1 MSVLAE
7 VLIALAAIMVV
18 STVTVIV
25 IARVLYRRIRRSRA
39 VNGAVLRARARV
51 SFGPQHEILRLRLR
65 LRESLASGQAAVDLA
80 MASDGPRGELQ
91 RLVARLQ
98 NEGTRVESQ
107 LLLLATERDPVV
119 LAGTL
124 PVAGRR
130 VDQITELVRR
140 VRSVVAAGLGVRT
153 DDTLTTLGADVDR
166 EIAAV
171 KAGVAELHALSLLD
185 GLPAP
190 ESYGS
195 GHQIAAQ
202 RTAAQHTAMQR
213 TSAHR
218 FDKRSTL

>member
-18 STVTVIV
+18 STVTVVV

-39 VNGAVLRARARV
+39 VNGAVLRVRTRV

-65 LRESLASGQAAVDLA
+65 LVESLASGQAAVDLA

-107 LLLLATERDPVV
+107 LLLLATERDPVE
-119 LAGTL
+119 LAETL

-171 KAGVAELHALSLLD
+171 NAGVAELHSLTLLD

-190 ESYGS
+190 EPDRS
-195 GHQIAAQ
+195 GHQIAVQ
-202 RTAAQHTAMQR
+202 RTPAQR
-213 TSAHR
+213 TSAQR

>member
-7 VLIALAAIMVV
+7 ILIALAAIMVV

-39 VNGAVLRARARV
+39 VNGAVLRVRTRV

-80 MASDGPRGELQ
+80 VQSDGPRGELQ
-91 RLVARLQ
+91 RLVGRLQ

-119 LAGTL
+119 LAETL

-140 VRSVVAAGLGVRT
+140 VRSVVAAGLGVQT

-171 KAGVAELHALSLLD
+171 NAGVAELHSLTLLD
-185 GLPAP
+185 GLPDP
-190 ESYGS
+190 EPYGS

-202 RTAAQHTAMQR
+202 RTAVQHTAVQR

>member
-7 VLIALAAIMVV
+7 ILIALAAIMVV

-39 VNGAVLRARARV
+39 LNGAVLRVRTRV
-51 SFGPQHEILRLRLR
+51 SVGPNHEILRLRLR

-80 MASDGPRGELQ
+80 VQSGGPHGELQ
-91 RLVARLQ
+91 RLVGRLQ

-107 LLLLATERDPVV
+107 LLLLATELDPVV
-119 LAGTL
+119 LRETL
-124 PVAGRR
+124 PVAARR
-130 VDQITELVRR
+130 VDQITGLVGR
-140 VRSVVAAGLGVRT
+140 VRSVVAAGLGVCT

-171 KAGVAELHALSLLD
+171 DAGVAELHALTLLD

-190 ESYGS
+190 E
-195 GHQIAAQ
+195 
-202 RTAAQHTAMQR
+202 RTSMAR

-218 FDKRSTL
+218 LDKRSTP

>member
-7 VLIALAAIMVV
+7 ILIALAAIMVV

-25 IARVLYRRIRRSRA
+25 IARVLYRRLRRSRA
-39 VNGAVLRARARV
+39 LNGAVLRVRTRV
-51 SFGPQHEILRLRLR
+51 SVGPNHEILRLRLR

-80 MASDGPRGELQ
+80 VQSGGPHGELQ
-91 RLVARLQ
+91 RLVGRLR

-119 LAGTL
+119 LRETL
-124 PVAGRR
+124 PVASRR
-130 VDQITELVRR
+130 VDQITGLVGR

-171 KAGVAELHALSLLD
+171 DAGVAELHALTLLD
-185 GLPAP
+185 GLPTP
-190 ESYGS
+190 E
-195 GHQIAAQ
+195 
-202 RTAAQHTAMQR
+202 RTSMQQ

-218 FDKRSTL
+218 LDKRSTP

>member
-7 VLIALAAIMVV
+7 ILIALAAIMVV

-25 IARVLYRRIRRSRA
+25 IARVLYRRLRRSRA
-39 VNGAVLRARARV
+39 LNGAVLRVRTRV
-51 SFGPQHEILRLRLR
+51 SVGPNHEILRLRLR
-65 LRESLASGQAAVDLA
+65 LRDSLASGQAAVDLA
-80 MASDGPRGELQ
+80 VQSGGPHGELQ
-91 RLVARLQ
+91 RLVGRLQ

-119 LAGTL
+119 LRETL
-124 PVAGRR
+124 PVASRR
-130 VDQITELVRR
+130 VDQITGLVGR

-171 KAGVAELHALSLLD
+171 GAGVAELHALTLLD
-185 GLPAP
+185 GLPTP
-190 ESYGS
+190 E
-195 GHQIAAQ
+195 
-202 RTAAQHTAMQR
+202 RTSMQQ

-218 FDKRSTL
+218 LDKRSTP

>member
-18 STVTVIV
+18 STVTVVV

-39 VNGAVLRARARV
+39 VNGAVLRVRTRV

-65 LRESLASGQAAVDLA
+65 LVESLASGQAAVDLA
-80 MASDGPRGELQ
+80 VASGGPRGELQ
-91 RLVARLQ
+91 RLMGRLQ
-98 NEGTRVESQ
+98 SEGTRVESQ

-119 LAGTL
+119 LAETL

-171 KAGVAELHALSLLD
+171 NAGVAELHSLTLLD

-190 ESYGS
+190 EPDRS
-195 GHQIAAQ
+195 GHQIAVQ
-202 RTAAQHTAMQR
+202 RTPAQR
-213 TSAHR
+213 TSAQR

>member
-7 VLIALAAIMVV
+7 ILIALAAIMVV

-25 IARVLYRRIRRSRA
+25 IARVLYRRLRRSRA
-39 VNGAVLRARARV
+39 LNGAVLRVRTRV
-51 SFGPQHEILRLRLR
+51 SVGPNHEILRLRLR
-65 LRESLASGQAAVDLA
+65 LRDSLASGQAAVDLA
-80 MASDGPRGELQ
+80 VQSGGPHGELQ
-91 RLVARLQ
+91 RLVGRLQ

-119 LAGTL
+119 LRETL
-124 PVAGRR
+124 PVASRR
-130 VDQITELVRR
+130 VDQITGLVGR

-171 KAGVAELHALSLLD
+171 DAGVAELHALTLLD
-185 GLPAP
+185 GLPTP
-190 ESYGS
+190 E
-195 GHQIAAQ
+195 
-202 RTAAQHTAMQR
+202 RTSMQQ

-218 FDKRSTL
+218 LDKRSTP

>member
-7 VLIALAAIMVV
+7 ILIALAAIMVV

-39 VNGAVLRARARV
+39 LNGAVLRVRTRV
-51 SFGPQHEILRLRLR
+51 SVGRNHEILRLRLR

-80 MASDGPRGELQ
+80 VQSGGPHGELQ
-91 RLVARLQ
+91 RLVGRLQ
-98 NEGTRVESQ
+98 NEGIRVESQ

-119 LAGTL
+119 LRETL
-124 PVAGRR
+124 PVAARR
-130 VDQITELVRR
+130 VDQITGLVGR

-171 KAGVAELHALSLLD
+171 DAGVAELHALTLLD

-190 ESYGS
+190 ERTSM
-195 GHQIAAQ
+195 AQ
-202 RTAAQHTAMQR
+202 

-218 FDKRSTL
+218 LDKRSTP